1 MKPAGKKDASK
12 KSPAKKRQS
21 TPKKRVTS
29 KGYVASKNR
38 SEYQSMRSAKL
49 AAREAAAAR
58 AAIEAAAE
66 ARSAVDQTPQSV
78 VAEKPVYGGAMLA
91 HLDGKAIFVPLAL
104 EGESLTVRLTEEKKS
119 FATAEILSV
128 DKPSRKRVAPR
139 CPHFARCGGCDYQH
153 TSYAHQLEIKR
164 EILSETLT
172 RAGLT
177 LPGKIAT
184 IAATST
190 EDSWSY
196 RSRIRLAMDYS
207 GEPGYRER
215 SSHKIVAIDQ
225 CPIAAPLLVR
235 AAMAIGESALEE
247 GYHLAE
253 MALFCTPNEDALAV
267 SLQVAKED
275 RFRLEDFAEILSER
289 IPELRAA
296 ELLLAP
302 GERETL
308 PLMVERWGE
317 QSLLYPAAG
326 VDYRVDHGAFFQ
338 VNRHLVEPMVK
349 AVVGAGCLAAK
360 PQGELAWD
368 LYAGVGLFARQLA
381 RGYKKVV
388 AVESASASKKALKA
402 NLEGLSAE
410 AVAAD
415 TLKFLEEYKSGR
427 DPRPD
432 RIVVDPP
439 RTGMGPKVTS
449 ELIRVRAPRITSVSC
464 DPATLARDLKSLCG
478 AGYRIERVTLL
489 DLFPHTFHLETV
501 VELALA

>member
-1 MKPAGKKDASK
+1 MKPAGNKDASK

-58 AAIEAAAE
+58 ASMEAE
-66 ARSAVDQTPQSV
+66 ASKAIDPEPRSV

-91 HLDGKAIFVPLAL
+91 HLEGKAVFVPLAL
-104 EGESLTVRLTEEKKS
+104 EGESLTVRLTDEKKS

-128 DKPSRKRVAPR
+128 DKASRKRITPR

-164 EILSETLT
+164 EILTETLT

-184 IAATST
+184 IAAAS
-190 EDSWSY
+190 EAESWQY
-196 RSRIRLAMDYS
+196 RSRIRLAMDFA

-215 SSHKIVAIDQ
+215 ASHKIVAIDQ
-225 CPIAAPLLVR
+225 CPIAAPVLVR
-235 AAMAIGESALEE
+235 AALLIGEAALEE

-253 MALFCTPNEDALAV
+253 MALFCTPGEESLAI

-275 RFRLEDFAEILSER
+275 RFRLEDFADLLAER

-296 ELLLAP
+296 ELLLSP
-302 GERETL
+302 GERESL

-317 QSLLYPAAG
+317 PSLLYPAAG
-326 VDYRVDHGAFFQ
+326 AEYRVDHGAFFQ

-349 AVVGAGCLAAK
+349 AVIGAGCLAGK
-360 PQGELAWD
+360 PQGDLAWD

-388 AVESASASKKALKA
+388 AVESAGASRKALKA

-415 TLKFLEEYKSGR
+415 TLEFLADFKSGR
-427 DPRPD
+427 DPRPE

-439 RTGMGPKVTS
+439 RTGMGPKVTT
-449 ELIRVRAPRITSVSC
+449 ELIRIRAPRITSVSC
-464 DPATLARDLKSLCG
+464 DPATLARDLKALCG
-478 AGYRIERVTLL
+478 AGYRVDRVTLL

-501 VELALA
+501 VELSLS